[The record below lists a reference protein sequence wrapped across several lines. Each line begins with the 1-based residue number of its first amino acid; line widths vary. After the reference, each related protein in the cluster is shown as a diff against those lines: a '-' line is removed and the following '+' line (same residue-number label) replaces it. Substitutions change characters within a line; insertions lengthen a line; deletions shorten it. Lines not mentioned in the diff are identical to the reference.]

1 MKRAIEQVI
10 GREGAGSYSLKTCVV
25 NFSLRVAGFVPR
37 QLNRSMA
44 SLKLNLAPLFAL
56 SLNLLCGV
64 RVGRE

>member
-1 MKRAIEQVI
+1 MDVRA
-10 GREGAGSYSLKTCVV
+10 RAATLL
-25 NFSLRVAGFVPR
+25 LRYLLNSELRGGGFAPR